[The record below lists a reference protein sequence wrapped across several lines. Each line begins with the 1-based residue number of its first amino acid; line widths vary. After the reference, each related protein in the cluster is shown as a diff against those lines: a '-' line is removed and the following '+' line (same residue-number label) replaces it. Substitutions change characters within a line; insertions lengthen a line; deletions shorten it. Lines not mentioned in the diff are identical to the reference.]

1 MKETSKEIDKTDNFS
16 IWVLVIIRAFRN
28 FAAGLVNVA
37 FPYFVLT
44 ELRGSS
50 LLLGSLYAAAT
61 IGTALMG
68 LFVGIS
74 TDRSPKRTFVIS
86 LALLPISTTILV
98 LYPNSIA
105 LVFVAAIVG
114 GISATGSLASGG
126 VGGYVQPVQSTIIAR
141 VTARRDRTFYY
152 GLLSFLAGITS
163 ALGALFAGFPTIGD
177 SLILASVAGMAS
189 AIPALFLRLPKQ
201 QVAERKAN
209 ESRFHLKSGNIIGKF
224 GITGMVNGFA
234 NGLVLPFLIPFFY
247 YSYGTGIEEM
257 RIFATLSGLA
267 GSFALLLAPRLEAK
281 LGFLKGIIFSRGSAA
296 VLALIFP
303 FIHLLPVSLAIYFLL
318 PPLRVIA
325 FPVVQTAMTDM
336 IDKGELGKAFGIN
349 QSARLTITSPAE
361 LFAGYE
367 FNLASYDIPF
377 VTYALVIGANLYLYS
392 RFFSG
397 YAKSR
402 IVSSTK

>member
-1 MKETSKEIDKTDNFS
+1 MKETSKEINKTDSFS

-61 IGTALMG
+61 IGTALIG

-74 TDRSPKRTFVIS
+74 TDRSPKRTLLVS

-98 LYPNSIA
+98 LYPGSIA

-126 VGGYVQPVQSTIIAR
+126 VGGYVQPVQSTVIAR

-152 GLLSFLAGITS
+152 GLLSFLAGVTS
-163 ALGALFAGFPTIGD
+163 AFGALFAGFPTIGD
-177 SLILASVAGMAS
+177 SLILATIAGIAS
-189 AIPALFLRLPKQ
+189 AVPALFLKLPKQ
-201 QVAERKAN
+201 PSQRTTN

-247 YSYGTGIEEM
+247 YSYGIGIEEM
-257 RIFATLSGLA
+257 RIFATLSGLV
-267 GSFALLLAPRLEAK
+267 GSFALLLAPRLEAQ
-281 LGFLKGIIFSRGSAA
+281 LGFLKGVIFSRGSAA
-296 VLALIFP
+296 ILALIFP
-303 FIHLLPVSLAIYFLL
+303 FVHLLPVSLAIYFLL

-349 QSARLTITSPAE
+349 QSARLTVTSPAE

-392 RFFSG
+392 RFFAG
-397 YAKSR
+397 YGKPKSLEPHLP
-402 IVSSTK
+402 